1 MLKWSSENATRHVAL
16 GWDRTLMP
24 DHLHA
29 FVIVDDERAETLRLD
44 EVTKEHTF
52 EHATRERCPF
62 ATLAEGFL
70 RPYFAEW
77 RFVL

>member
-1 MLKWSSENATRHVAL
+1 MEFGERGETRGAWL
-16 GWDRTLMP
+16 GSYVLMP

-29 FVIVDDERAETLRLD
+29 FVIVDDERAETLHLD

-62 ATLAEGFL
+62 ATLAEGFR